1 MLLATIR
8 ISNLNMLR
16 IHLSTLKLKVWNTK
30 FEFNFWIPKFWRAN
44 TVIDAIELW
53 FLNLFNL
60 KIPCLIPYLIIS
72 VAYVKIRYSNSSESN
87 CLAITYSNL
96 PSLKITCRRNRF
108 SDGEGQHLEIH
119 FLAFPSFSQKFLL
132 INPFQVETLQLVT
145 LRLVTLRLDT
155 FELTA
160 LMIV

>member
-60 KIPCLIPYLIIS
+60 KIPCLIPYLIS

-119 FLAFPSFSQKFLL
+119 FLAFPSSSQKFLL
-132 INPFQVETLQLVT
+132 INPFQVRT